1 MDRCRTDNRW
11 TVIAVAILFL
21 VGSGRLEALQTPERQ
36 ALELQRAAY
45 LQESNNLREAARLWQ
60 LAVAAWHDEAV
71 EALLAMEALLPV
83 DRAMGWDVAL
93 AMAISRHRY
102 VRAAESGHVAILL
115 ATYWAARGCPAAGWP
130 VGIFAHYNP
139 TQPDWYGR
147 RDPAPS
153 TGLVRYLDRWDGI
166 DLFSPWP
173 ESREMARELSEI
185 AKAYRDHADRI
196 ASERECTFDRFL
208 MNDQ

>member
-1 MDRCRTDNRW
+1 MGRHRTDNRW
-11 TVIAVAILFL
+11 RAIAVAILFL
-21 VGSGRLEALQTPERQ
+21 VGSGPLEALQTPEQQ
-36 ALELQRAAY
+36 ALELQRAAHR
-45 LQESNNLREAARLWQ
+45 QESNNLREAARLWQ

-71 EALLAMEALLPV
+71 EALLSR
-83 DRAMGWDVAL
+83 DRAMGWD
-93 AMAISRHRY
+93 RY
-102 VRAAESGHVAILL
+102 VRAAERGHMAILL

-153 TGLVRYLDRWDGI
+153 IGLVRYLDRWDGI

-185 AKAYRDHADRI
+185 AKAYRDHAERI
-196 ASERECTFDRFL
+196 ASERECTFDRS
-208 MNDQ
+208 